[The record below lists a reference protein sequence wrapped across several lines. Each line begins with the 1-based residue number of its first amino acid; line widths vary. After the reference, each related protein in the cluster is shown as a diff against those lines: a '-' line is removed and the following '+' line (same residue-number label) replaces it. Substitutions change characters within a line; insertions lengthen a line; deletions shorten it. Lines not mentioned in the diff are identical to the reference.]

1 LTVSQ
6 IIGAIVSM
14 RSRTSA
20 AMSKAL
26 GGWLGILFSMLLLA
40 ESQSGRAATISPN
53 QPRYNVTSGPVACA
67 GGVCIPTLQP
77 PGVVNFGAAFIS
89 NNTSPNIT
97 ALQTALAAVPG
108 MIVFYGGS
116 LDSITFNVTTYSAS
130 NNGTNGGATFV
141 WDMTSTSSSLP
152 ANLHWDQWVTGTF
165 NIIGNNPAAGAAKDV
180 GNTIDGTFP
189 AAASPFYDV
198 FARGDPNAFAT
209 SPPHFEDSS
218 KRSEPN
224 PADPNINWVA
234 HLFLVPSP
242 SATENPANRASV
254 SFYDGVQWG
263 GTGGVQWGATD
274 GVQWGGTDGVQF
286 GGADGVQWG
295 GTTTFAVPGPNVGGG
310 LPGTRGAVS
319 ASWPRPWP

>member
-1 LTVSQ
+1 MLLCGGARGLTPFWRCRSVALTVSQ

-67 GGVCIPTLQP
+67 RGVCRPTSQS
-77 PGVVNFGAAFIS
+77 PGVVSFGAELIS
-89 NNTSPNIT
+89 NDTSPDIT

-116 LDSITFNVTTYSAS
+116 LDSISFNIRTYSAS
-130 NNGTNGGATFV
+130 NDVMNSGATFMWV
-141 WDMTSTSSSLP
+141 NDP
-152 ANLHWDQWVTGTF
+152 A
-165 NIIGNNPAAGAAKDV
+165 PGATKDL
-180 GNTIDGTFP
+180 GNTVDATFP
-189 AAASPFYDV
+189 AAALVVSPLYDIFPRV
-198 FARGDPNAFAT
+198 DQNAFAT

-224 PADPNINWVA
+224 PADP
-234 HLFLVPSP
+234 
-242 SATENPANRASV
+242 
-254 SFYDGVQWG
+254 
-263 GTGGVQWGATD
+263 
-274 GVQWGGTDGVQF
+274 
-286 GGADGVQWG
+286 
-295 GTTTFAVPGPNVGGG
+295 
-310 LPGTRGAVS
+310 
-319 ASWPRPWP
+319 

>member
-40 ESQSGRAATISPN
+40 ESQSGRAASISPN

-67 GGVCIPTLQP
+67 GGVCIPTLQS

-89 NNTSPNIT
+89 DNTSPNIT

-108 MIVFYGGS
+108 MMVFYVGS
-116 LDSITFNVTTYSAS
+116 LDSVTFNVTTYSAS

-152 ANLHWDQWVTGTF
+152 ANLHWDQWITGNF
-165 NIIGNNPAAGAAKDV
+165 NIMGNNPAAGAAKDV

-242 SATENPANRASV
+242 N
-254 SFYDGVQWG
+254 YDGAQWG
-263 GTGGVQWGATD
+263 GTD

-286 GGADGVQWG
+286 GGADGVRWG
-295 GTTTFAVPGPNVGGG
+295 GTTTFAVPGANVGGG

>member
-1 LTVSQ
+1 
-6 IIGAIVSM
+6 
-14 RSRTSA
+14 
-20 AMSKAL
+20 MSKAL

-67 GGVCIPTLQP
+67 GGVCRPTSQS
-77 PGVVNFGAAFIS
+77 PGVVSFGAELIS
-89 NNTSPNIT
+89 NDTSPNIT
-97 ALQTALAAVPG
+97 ELQTALATVPG

-116 LDSITFNVTTYSAS
+116 LDSISFNIRTYSAS
-130 NNGTNGGATFV
+130 NDGTNSGATFV
-141 WDMTSTSSSLP
+141 WVNSP
-152 ANLHWDQWVTGTF
+152 A
-165 NIIGNNPAAGAAKDV
+165 PGAAKDL
-180 GNTIDGTFP
+180 GNTVDATFP
-189 AAASPFYDV
+189 AAALVGSPFYDV
-198 FARGDPNAFAT
+198 FPRGDPNAFAT

-224 PADPNINWVA
+224 PADPNINWAA
-234 HLFLVPSP
+234 HLFLVPP
-242 SATENPANRASV
+242 PRTTGNPANRAPV

-263 GTGGVQWGATD
+263 GTDGVQWGGND

-295 GTTTFAVPGPNVGGG
+295 GTTTFAVPGPMAGG

>member
-67 GGVCIPTLQP
+67 GGGCIDTLQP

-108 MIVFYGGS
+108 MVVFYGGS
-116 LDSITFNVTTYSAS
+116 LDSVTFNVTTYSAS
-130 NNGTNGGATFV
+130 NNGTNGGATLV
-141 WDMTSTSSSLP
+141 WPMTSTSSPLTG
-152 ANLHWDQWVTGTF
+152 NLQSDQWVGNF
-165 NIIGNNPAAGAAKDV
+165 NVMGNNPAAGAAKDV

-198 FARGDPNAFAT
+198 FTRGDPNVFAT

-218 KRSEPN
+218 KHSEPN
-224 PADPNINWVA
+224 PADPNINWAA

-242 SATENPANRASV
+242 SATKNPANRAPV

-263 GTGGVQWGATD
+263 GTD
-274 GVQWGGTDGVQF
+274 GVQWGGSDGVQF
-286 GGADGVQWG
+286 GGADGVQWGGADGVQWG

-310 LPGTRGAVS
+310 LPGTGAVS
-319 ASWPRPWP
+319 ASWPPRWP